1 MSQQRLFSLVGECAR
16 YYRCLS
22 DVTIVLLFA
31 AALSSVLGWLIY
43 QLHLHPL
50 GKYPGP
56 FLGRVSPLYDLF
68 HAYVG
73 DKHLLLYHLHQ
84 KYGPVV
90 RFTPNTISINDPTAI
105 KAIYGH
111 NANAQKS
118 EFYKCFRAAPTAIST
133 LLATEKAHHARKR
146 RVMGQAFSDQ
156 ALKGLEQYVLAHVQ
170 SLVSKVRSQ
179 VGRTA
184 TGKQKWSKPLDL
196 QKWCNW
202 LVFDIMGEI
211 VGEAAVIAR
220 SKSQVAICIH

>member
-1 MSQQRLFSLVGECAR
+1 MEVSQMPQQRLFSLIGECAR
-16 YYRCLS
+16 SYRCLS
-22 DVTIVLLFA
+22 DVTISLLSVTAISF
-31 AALSSVLGWLIY
+31 VLGWLIY
-43 QLHLHPL
+43 QLYLHPL
-50 GKYPGP
+50 AKYPGP
-56 FLGRVSPLYDLF
+56 FLGRITPLYDLY

-111 NANAQKS
+111 NANVQKS
-118 EFYKCFRAAPTAIST
+118 EFYKCFRATSAAIST

-179 VGRTA
+179 VGRT
-184 TGKQKWSKPLDL
+184 TTRKQKWSKALDM

-202 LVFDIMGEI
+202 LVFDIMGDL
-211 VGEAAVIAR
+211 V
-220 SKSQVAICIH
+220 SKIS

>member
-1 MSQQRLFSLVGECAR
+1 MSQQRFFTLVGECAR
-16 YYRCLS
+16 SYRCLS
-22 DVTIVLLFA
+22 DVTILL
-31 AALSSVLGWLIY
+31 LSATAVSFVFGWLIY
-43 QLHLHPL
+43 QLYLHPL

-56 FLGRVSPLYDLF
+56 LLGRITPLYDLY

-84 KYGPVV
+84 IYGPVV

-111 NANAQKS
+111 NANVQKS
-118 EFYKCFRAAPTAIST
+118 EFYKCFRAAPAAIST
-133 LLATEKAHHARKR
+133 LLATEKTHHARKR

-179 VGRTA
+179 VGRT
-184 TGKQKWSKPLDL
+184 TTRKQKWSKALDM

-202 LVFDIMGEI
+202 LVFDIMGDL
-211 VGEAAVIAR
+211 V
-220 SKSQVAICIH
+220 SKIS

>member
-1 MSQQRLFSLVGECAR
+1 MPQQRLFSLIGECAR
-16 YYRCLS
+16 SYRCLS
-22 DVTIVLLFA
+22 DVTISLLSVTAISF
-31 AALSSVLGWLIY
+31 VLGWLIY
-43 QLHLHPL
+43 QLYLHPL
-50 GKYPGP
+50 AKYPGP
-56 FLGRVSPLYDLF
+56 FLGRITPLYDLY

-111 NANAQKS
+111 NANVQKS
-118 EFYKCFRAAPTAIST
+118 EFYKCFRATSAAIST

-179 VGRTA
+179 VGRT
-184 TGKQKWSKPLDL
+184 TTRKQKWSKALDM

-202 LVFDIMGEI
+202 LVFDIMGDL
-211 VGEAAVIAR
+211 V
-220 SKSQVAICIH
+220 SKIS

>member
-1 MSQQRLFSLVGECAR
+1 MEVSQMPQQRLFSLIGECAR
-16 YYRCLS
+16 SYRCLS
-22 DVTIVLLFA
+22 DVTISLLSVTAISFVLR
-31 AALSSVLGWLIY
+31 WLIY
-43 QLHLHPL
+43 QLYLHPL
-50 GKYPGP
+50 AKYPGP
-56 FLGRVSPLYDLF
+56 FLGRITPLYDLY

-111 NANAQKS
+111 NANVQKS
-118 EFYKCFRAAPTAIST
+118 EFYKCFRATSAAIST

-179 VGRTA
+179 VGRT
-184 TGKQKWSKPLDL
+184 TTRKQKWSKALDM

-202 LVFDIMGEI
+202 LVFDIMGDL
-211 VGEAAVIAR
+211 V
-220 SKSQVAICIH
+220 SKIS